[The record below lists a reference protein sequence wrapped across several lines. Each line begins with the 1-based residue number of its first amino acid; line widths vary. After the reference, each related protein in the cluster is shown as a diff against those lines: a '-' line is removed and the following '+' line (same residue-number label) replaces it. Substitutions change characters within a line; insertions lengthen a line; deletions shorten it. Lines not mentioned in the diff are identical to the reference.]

1 MNAVASALTLPA
13 LFRYGLFGLPLAM
26 LALPIY
32 IYVAPFYAQRSS
44 LDLAQIG
51 AVLLAARIAAAFI
64 DPALGAWMAR
74 GKRSYAACIGASL
87 PLLLI
92 GFGALFHPPA
102 LPEAATLAWFLAAL
116 LLVYAA
122 FGLASIAHQSWGAA
136 LTQAPSQRTRVTAVR
151 EACGLS
157 GVILAA
163 GLTSVFGYEGL
174 SLAFAICLL
183 ATGTLLLAR
192 APRPATP
199 GVVPRP
205 TAGAWRLPLRQRA
218 FRWLFAVL
226 LINGVAAAI
235 PATLFL
241 FFASDYLRLGHYAG
255 AFLIVYFCAAAIS
268 MPAWVALARRFGEAR
283 AWRGAMLLAACVFVW
298 AYGLDAGAAW
308 GFAAICLLSGLALGA
323 DLALPS
329 ALLAGLIGAAGHAG
343 RHEAAYF
350 GWWNWGVQ
358 MSLAL
363 AAGIALPSL
372 AWLGYVPGSSGA
384 LPALSIA
391 YALLPCGLKLL
402 AALLLWRAPLQHIY
416 SDGASNSASNSASK
430 GESKGASKG
439 ASNCAN
445 KGANMGA
452 NNSVNN
458 RVNDSAHQEN
468 RACIP

>member
-1 MNAVASALTLPA
+1 MNAGAGALTLPA

-74 GKRSYAACIGASL
+74 GGRAYAVYVAISL
-87 PLLLI
+87 PLLLL

-102 LPEAATLAWFLAAL
+102 MPEAATLAWFLATL
-116 LLVYAA
+116 LLVYTAY
-122 FGLASIAHQSWGAA
+122 GLASIAHQSWGAA
-136 LTQAPSQRTRVTAVR
+136 LTQARAQRARVAAVR
-151 EACGLS
+151 EGCGLL

-163 GLTSVFGYEGL
+163 GLTAVFGYDGL

-183 ATGTLLLAR
+183 ASGALLLAR
-192 APRPATP
+192 APRPAVHARAQAPSP
-199 GVVPRP
+199 GGWKVPF
-205 TAGAWRLPLRQRA
+205 RQRA

-226 LINGVAAAI
+226 LVNGVAAAI

-255 AFLIVYFCAAAIS
+255 PFLIVYFCAAAVS
-268 MPAWVALARRFGEAR
+268 MPVWVALARRFGEAR
-283 AWRGAMLLAACVFVW
+283 AWGGAMLLAAAVFVW
-298 AYGLDAGAAW
+298 AYGLGAGAAW

-323 DLALPS
+323 DLALPP
-329 ALLAGLIGAAGHAG
+329 ALLAGLIGAAGHAE

-363 AAGIALPSL
+363 AAGIALPLL
-372 AWLGYVPGSSGA
+372 AWLGYVPGQGGG
-384 LPALSIA
+384 LPALSAA
-391 YALLPCGLKLL
+391 YALLPCVLKLL

-416 SDGASNSASNSASK
+416 THTTETRICAS
-430 GESKGASKG
+430 
-439 ASNCAN
+439 
-445 KGANMGA
+445 
-452 NNSVNN
+452 
-458 RVNDSAHQEN
+458 
-468 RACIP
+468 

>member
-1 MNAVASALTLPA
+1 MNAGAGALTLPA

-74 GKRSYAACIGASL
+74 GGRAYAVYVAISL
-87 PLLLI
+87 PLLLL

-102 LPEAATLAWFLAAL
+102 MPEAATLAWFLATL
-116 LLVYAA
+116 LLVYTAY
-122 FGLASIAHQSWGAA
+122 GLASIAHQSWGAA
-136 LTQAPSQRTRVTAVR
+136 LTQARAQRARVAAVR
-151 EACGLS
+151 EGCGLL

-163 GLTSVFGYEGL
+163 GLTSVFGYDGL

-183 ATGTLLLAR
+183 ASGALLLAR
-192 APRPATP
+192 APRPAVPARAQAPSP
-199 GVVPRP
+199 GGWKVPF
-205 TAGAWRLPLRQRA
+205 RQRA

-226 LINGVAAAI
+226 LVNGVAAAI

-255 AFLIVYFCAAAIS
+255 PFLIVYFCAAAVS
-268 MPAWVALARRFGEAR
+268 MPVWVALARRFGEAR
-283 AWRGAMLLAACVFVW
+283 AWGGAMLLAAAVFVW
-298 AYGLDAGAAW
+298 AYGLGAGAAW

-323 DLALPS
+323 DLALPP
-329 ALLAGLIGAAGHAG
+329 ALLAGLIGAAGHAE

-363 AAGIALPSL
+363 AAGIALPML
-372 AWLGYVPGSSGA
+372 AWLGYVPGQGGG
-384 LPALSIA
+384 LPALSAA
-391 YALLPCGLKLL
+391 YALLPCVLKLL

-416 SDGASNSASNSASK
+416 THTTETRICAS
-430 GESKGASKG
+430 
-439 ASNCAN
+439 
-445 KGANMGA
+445 
-452 NNSVNN
+452 
-458 RVNDSAHQEN
+458 
-468 RACIP
+468 